1 MKRFIFQAFP
11 AFESRN
17 FRLWFI
23 GQLVSLSGT
32 WMQNVALG
40 WLVLTLTNSAF
51 WVGLIAAITT
61 FPALLF
67 SLFGGVIADRFPKKN
82 ILLITKSFEMIL
94 AFGLGALTLTGR
106 VQIEH
111 IVVFAFLFGL
121 NLAIDAPARQAFSSE
136 MVEKKALSSAI
147 ALNAGVFNS
156 ARVIGPSLGG
166 FVIAYMGIGG
176 AFIVNGLTYLGAIG
190 GLLLM
195 KFSEKIIRKDTHP
208 LQQIK
213 EGLVYSFTNPSIRT
227 LLFFVSIASMFGW
240 SHLTILPVVARDIL
254 HLDASGLGFLYAA
267 SGFGS
272 VAALVTVSAL
282 SRKVHPLVFIIG
294 GSTIFGISLIL
305 FTFTTNIYLSYIWL
319 FFSGAGVLALLAML
333 NATIQHQVKDSIRG
347 RVMSVYVL
355 MLIGLLPIGNFQI
368 GYFAQV
374 FGPWVALRI
383 CGIVVLLYGFQMIF
397 RHMKLPVVRFDIGA
411 QSQSRTDI

>member
-267 SGFGS
+267 SGFG
-272 VAALVTVSAL
+272 
-282 SRKVHPLVFIIG
+282 
-294 GSTIFGISLIL
+294 
-305 FTFTTNIYLSYIWL
+305 
-319 FFSGAGVLALLAML
+319 
-333 NATIQHQVKDSIRG
+333 
-347 RVMSVYVL
+347 
-355 MLIGLLPIGNFQI
+355 
-368 GYFAQV
+368 
-374 FGPWVALRI
+374 
-383 CGIVVLLYGFQMIF
+383 
-397 RHMKLPVVRFDIGA
+397 
-411 QSQSRTDI
+411 